1 MKCIGYKD
9 DQIEF
14 DFQIFEIHLS
24 IIITFWTTEIDC

>member
-24 IIITFWTTEIDC
+24 IIITRAVQLSR